1 MSDLNSIGGLHY
13 EMMKRCYNEKSVMY
27 NCYGAKGIT
36 VCKEWHDRDIF
47 RKWCNENGYVKGL
60 RLQRIKAE
68 ENYCPQNCYLGTG
81 SKKKPNG
88 ESQYHKN
95 IRKEREQ
102 LKKKYGIP
110 DNYCKL
116 RIYRIYSGILSRCNN
131 EHDTAYNH
139 YGGRGI
145 MVCAEWNKKYGF
157 FPFYE
162 WAMNSGYNDSL
173 SIDRIDVN
181 GNYCPENCRWVD
193 MGTQIKN
200 RRNSKNYNWKGEKMN
215 LSDIA
220 KINNVKYGRL
230 YTRLIDKGVSVE
242 EALRDIGISTD

>member
-1 MSDLNSIGGLHY
+1 M
-13 EMMKRCYNEKSVMY
+13 EKV
-27 NCYGAKGIT
+27 
-36 VCKEWHDRDIF
+36 
-47 RKWCNENGYVKGL
+47 
-60 RLQRIKAE
+60 
-68 ENYCPQNCYLGTG
+68 
-81 SKKKPNG
+81 
-88 ESQYHKN
+88 N

-220 KINNVKYGRL
+220 KMNNVKYGRL
-230 YTRLIDKGVSVE
+230 YTRLIDKGMSVE